1 MLRSCPEEVLLCIY
15 YCCCYGEVRCFPQ
28 EGWVEHVNANS
39 IEDVHA
45 AIQESEVFQECGA
58 CDMKLYWWRADE
70 ILSVCI
76 LLI

>member
-1 MLRSCPEEVLLCIY
+1 MLSSCPEEALLCFY

-28 EGWVEHVNANS
+28 EGWVEHVNVNN

-45 AIQESEVFQECGA
+45 GIQESEVFQECGA
-58 CDMKLYWWRADE
+58 FDMKLYWWRADK